1 MEERMKMI
9 LSVIFFF
16 VLSFPIWWY
25 STSVYQKELPH
36 EEISTFK
43 NKQKNLQVELHVFST
58 QEVLQI
64 LPNVNK
70 NYGKYETIFKN
81 KQISTQE
88 VSEKLKKFQRKEF
101 DKKTSKR
108 GVYEVYILKSDK
120 NELLFGNERIIYSKI
135 KQVNQGKKIQKKLN
149 FTRQF
154 RKFIWRYL

>member
-1 MEERMKMI
+1 MVEERMKMI

-43 NKQKNLQVELHVFST
+43 NKQKNLQIELQVYST
-58 QEVLQI
+58 QEVFQI
-64 LPNVNK
+64 LPNINK

-88 VSEKLKKFQRKEF
+88 ELEKLKKFQKKEF

-108 GVYEVYILKSDK
+108 GVYEVYILKSEKD
-120 NELLFGNERIIYSKI
+120 ELLFGNERIIYATI
-135 KQVNQGKKIQKKLN
+135 AQVNQGKENAKKLN
-149 FTRQF
+149 ILKT
-154 RKFIWRYL
+154 I